1 MFWNAP
7 RREIMENVRFA
18 HQIRRQMVLIQHIMF
33 GQNGK
38 NGDPST
44 ASIEE
49 NAPETHPLRVRL
61 LKTAGQFCRATTI

>member
-1 MFWNAP
+1 
-7 RREIMENVRFA
+7 MENVRFA

-44 ASIEE
+44 TSIEE
-49 NAPETHPLRVRL
+49 KPARNTSLECPRVE
-61 LKTAGQFCRATTI
+61 GCRSVLPGNDHLTDGKL

>member
-1 MFWNAP
+1 
-7 RREIMENVRFA
+7 MENVRFA

-38 NGDPST
+38 NGDPSP

-49 NAPETHPLRVRL
+49 KRARNTSLEVPRVED
-61 LKTAGQFCRATTI
+61 CRSVLPGSNHLTNGKL